1 MEKDSL
7 THLTHPMSKHQLMP
21 IWLCEFSL
29 GRETKGK
36 PHKQGVLCSSLKD
49 DTDLAALRQLDNRL
63 LHALS
68 EVFWEVKAEPVQQ
81 TQPGV
86 PVWFVF
92 PQK

>member
-1 MEKDSL
+1 MDDVLILYAKLTSKQTLNGSKMEKDSL

-36 PHKQGVLCSSLKD
+36 LHKQGVLCSSLKD

-68 EVFWEVKAEPVQQ
+68 EVF
-81 TQPGV
+81 
-86 PVWFVF
+86 
-92 PQK
+92 